1 MAGKPPDPVRRL
13 RSFVSDYTAGVRPRD
28 LSRLFRRDAA
38 RAYAVLTREHQG
50 EEPKDGF
57 HRFLHRAKLAF
68 LGLSYKLSPPRRVL
82 FALSLLAFLLGL
94 INPEIEIQ
102 GGRVDFHLGQATFWL
117 SASVAG
123 LVFLLALE
131 LVDRVRVRD
140 ELEVARELQAELLP
154 GRLPDVPGYLFAHS
168 YRTANE
174 VGGDYYAVIP
184 VDGGRVAL
192 VVADASGHGMAAG
205 LVMAIAHATLK
216 TALDL
221 DPAPSRVL
229 ALMNRT
235 LCRTGSRRTFL
246 SLFYGLLDPATGEL
260 TYVCAGHPFPLL
272 RRLDGSVEE
281 LGSGGLPL
289 GLKEPLEATPRSVAM
304 APGETLVLYTDGLVE
319 AVDRE
324 ARQAFG
330 YDRLAALV
338 RRGGT
343 PQTLHQEIFAS
354 FDRHVGDELLY
365 DDLTLLVIARL
376 PPLPHV
382 TMAPTPL

>member
-1 MAGKPPDPVRRL
+1 MARRARPQRPPRARTQRFQAFVR
-13 RSFVSDYTAGVRPRD
+13 DYTAGMSPDEVRRLVDRD
-28 LSRLFRRDAA
+28 LP
-38 RAYAVLTREHQG
+38 RAFTVLTRDQTG
-50 EEPKDGF
+50 DPEPKGGLR
-57 HRFLHRAKLAF
+57 RFLWRVRVLF
-68 LGLSYKLSPPRRVL
+68 LGLSYKLTPARRAI
-82 FALSLLAFLLGL
+82 FALSILCALLGL
-94 INPEIEIQ
+94 
-102 GGRVDFHLGQATFWL
+102 VDFDVE
-117 SASVAG
+117 VAG
-123 LVFLLALE
+123 AAVDFRLDASPALFLLSFLGLVYLLAVE
-131 LVDRVRVRD
+131 LTDRVLVRD
-140 ELEVARELQAELLP
+140 ELQVARQLQRDLLP
-154 GRLPDVPGYLFAHS
+154 RSAPAVPGYSFAHA

-174 VGGDYYAVIP
+174 VGGDYYDVIP
-184 VDGGRVAL
+184 VDGGRLAL

-221 DPAPSRVL
+221 DPSPERVL

-272 RRLDGSVEE
+272 RRLDGSVVE

-289 GLKEPLEATPRSVAM
+289 GLKEPLAVGPQSVAV

-319 AVDRE
+319 AVDRD

-338 RRGGT
+338 RMGGT

-354 FDRHVGDELLY
+354 FDQHVGDDPLH

-376 PPLPHV
+376 PPLPI
-382 TMAPTPL
+382 